1 MKINFFTC
9 VLNVLVILCVQ
20 DGVNAGILYVKHV
33 GLTFPNIVEGRF
45 LGLFEH
51 KVASDEYC

>member
-1 MKINFFTC
+1 
-9 VLNVLVILCVQ
+9 VQ
-20 DGVNAGILYVKHV
+20 DGVDAGILYVKQL
-33 GLTFPNIVEGRF
+33 GLTFPNIVEGRL